1 MMDRNSFNV
10 GGVALPPTVLR
21 RDMPCRD
28 RSREDL
34 GRDKNRRAERASHIG
49 GTQDGQNKDNPN
61 NTLVPTVAK
70 RSGGTV

>member
-10 GGVALPPTVLR
+10 GGALRAAIGSGRILR
-21 RDMPCRD
+21 GIRI
-28 RSREDL
+28 
-34 GRDKNRRAERASHIG
+34 AATERASRIG
-49 GTQDGQNKDNPN
+49 GPQDDLNKDNPN

>member
-10 GGVALPPTVLR
+10 GGALRAAIGP
-21 RDMPCRD
+21 
-28 RSREDL
+28 
-34 GRDKNRRAERASHIG
+34 GRILIGTRIAATERASHIG
-49 GTQDGQNKDNPN
+49 GTQGDQNKGNPN